1 MAFDTLSYARR
12 LKAAGMPEAQA
23 EAVAEATRDIVTSDV
38 ATKADIERLETSTK
52 ADIAAVRA
60 EIAAV
65 RSDLTHEIAAM
76 GLQVTVR
83 LGALIAVG
91 VGILAALIKL

>member
-12 LKAAGMPEAQA
+12 LKHAGMPEAQA
-23 EAVAEATRDIVTSDV
+23 KVIAEATRDLITSDA
-38 ATKADIERLETSTK
+38 ATKADI
-52 ADIAAVRA
+52 AD
-60 EIAAV
+60 
-65 RSDLTHEIAAM
+65 LKHEIEIVRREVAEM
-76 GLQVTVR
+76 GLRVTVR